1 MVDLKQLGIA
11 SMVALI
17 IALGVALWRLAG
29 VGALGELTRFTP
41 FAVGALA
48 LVIGGVLL
56 MSLGQARWM
65 SRLSRRGP
73 HGEDGESHAERSG
86 EQKEK

>member
-73 HGEDGESHAERSG
+73 HAEDGESHAERSG

>member
-17 IALGVALWRLAG
+17 TALGVALWRLAG

-65 SRLSRRGP
+65 SRLSRRGR
-73 HGEDGESHAERSG
+73 HAEGDKSHAEAG
-86 EQKEK
+86 GLQQEK